1 MTRSVVDSSSS
12 VSDEVHLILEYA
24 AGDATLG
31 FNAPRANRFIVSSD
45 RSNGKALTLCAPRY
59 EILLFLF
66 WLLV

>member
-1 MTRSVVDSSSS
+1 MTAACSIVDSSSS

-45 RSNGKALTLCAPRY
+45 RSNGESLTAGDLSFGR
-59 EILLFLF
+59 
-66 WLLV
+66 